1 MTKYFFKMLQD
12 IYNQIVLILEK
23 EENMKKLTFAALL
36 LLVFGAFMLPA
47 QTQEQ
52 AAQPAV
58 ALETAIRNAILLAPH
73 YGVFD
78 NLAFKLDGSD
88 VTLLGQV
95 LLPITREEI
104 SRRVSK
110 LAGMGKVTD
119 SIEVL
124 PLSPTDDALRLQV
137 YRRLFGTAD
146 LYRYALGPN
155 PSIHIIVKG
164 GRVTL
169 EGLVANEG
177 DSRFAYN
184 AARKVSGVFSVTNNQ
199 TIQK

>member
-1 MTKYFFKMLQD
+1 
-12 IYNQIVLILEK
+12 
-23 EENMKKLTFAALL
+23 MKKST
-36 LLVFGAFMLPA
+36 LVLFLFLAFGAPMLPA
-47 QTQEQ
+47 SQQ
-52 AAQPAV
+52 AKEELVQHSV
-58 ALETAIRNAILLAPH
+58 QLETDIRSAILLAPH

-110 LAGMGKVTD
+110 LAGIGKVID
-119 SIEVL
+119 NIEVL
-124 PLSPTDDALRLQV
+124 PLSKSDDALRLQV

-146 LYRYALGPN
+146 LYRYALSPN

-169 EGLVANEG
+169 EGVVSNEG
-177 DSRFAYN
+177 DSRFAYL
-184 AARKVSGVFSVTNNQ
+184 AARKINGVFFVTNNL
-199 TIQK
+199 TIQN